1 MKTQEHLQ
9 VSAARE
15 ENPSWDV
22 TALKAADESRFW
34 REKAFGVR
42 QNVNWELKPSRA
54 REREQLLLL
63 KFIHRQKHD
72 FAPILSVVVSHK
84 LFWRDFHLFF
94 SYASSSTLHPRQ

>member
-34 REKAFGVR
+34 REKAFGVG
-42 QNVNWELKPSRA
+42 QNVNWELKPC
-54 REREQLLLL
+54 
-63 KFIHRQKHD
+63 
-72 FAPILSVVVSHK
+72 
-84 LFWRDFHLFF
+84 
-94 SYASSSTLHPRQ
+94 

>member
-42 QNVNWELKPSRA
+42 QNVNWELKPSRESK
-54 REREQLLLL
+54 RERAAAASEIYSPPKARFCSDLVRRCQPQ
-63 KFIHRQKHD
+63 IVPER
-72 FAPILSVVVSHK
+72 LSLV
-84 LFWRDFHLFF
+84 F
-94 SYASSSTLHPRQ
+94 